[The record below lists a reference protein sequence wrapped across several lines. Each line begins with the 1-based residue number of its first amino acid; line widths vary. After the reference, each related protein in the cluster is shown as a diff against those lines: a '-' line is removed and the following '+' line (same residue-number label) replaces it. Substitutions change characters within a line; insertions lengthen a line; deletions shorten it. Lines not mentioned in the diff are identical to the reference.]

1 MYLYVFICIYMYL
14 YVFICIYMY
23 LYVFICIYMYLY
35 VFICIY
41 MYLYVFICI
50 YMYLYVFICIYMY
63 LYVFICIHMYLWYLH
78 VLTKT
83 NYMLPHGRPEQ
94 SVPAPG
100 GHKCLCAKVHANCVW
115 HVVLP
120 SRPCETRW
128 CSPGDGLNETHIHN
142 AEVHSKHC
150 AVPMFAFRLARPK
163 AIAIYTR
170 SQQDQQISCQ

>member
-1 MYLYVFICIYMYL
+1 MWLDELVSPFSTCRANATKSCSKIPPLVHGCHCCCSTSDLQQIFEYGWLPILKTLHIDVFM
-14 YVFICIYMY
+14 
-23 LYVFICIYMYLY
+23 
-35 VFICIY
+35 
-41 MYLYVFICI
+41 
-50 YMYLYVFICIYMY
+50 
-63 LYVFICIHMYLWYLH
+63 
-78 VLTKT
+78 VLTKQIICS
-83 NYMLPHGRPEQ
+83 PHGRPEQ

-170 SQQDQQISCQ
+170 LQQDQQISCKWLAHLKISRLSW

>member
-1 MYLYVFICIYMYL
+1 MDVTAARLQTCSRLAADWIRMAANSENIAYWCIYMNLYVFYGTY
-14 YVFICIYMY
+14 
-23 LYVFICIYMYLY
+23 
-35 VFICIY
+35 
-41 MYLYVFICI
+41 
-50 YMYLYVFICIYMY
+50 
-63 LYVFICIHMYLWYLH
+63 
-78 VLTKT
+78 KT

-115 HVVLP
+115 HLVLP

-128 CSPGDGLNETHIHN
+128 CSPGDGLNESHIHN
-142 AEVHSKHC
+142 AVVHSKHC

-170 SQQDQQISCQ
+170 LQQDQQISCQWLAHLKISRLSW